1 MLKKCY
7 RVYNGARAVAI
18 VTLLSSIILLC
29 VVQIILRY
37 FTSASIKP
45 FAWGDE
51 IVRLS
56 SIWVSF
62 LAASVGVR
70 ESSHLS
76 VDYFMGKLVPK
87 RALNIVKRV
96 ATVFVLVMLGL
107 LVRYGISR
115 TIANV
120 PTMLQ
125 NLPISLA
132 WFYAAIPTGSLL
144 LFFDY
149 LLIAIYGRHPFGHDR
164 REAEAA
170 VPPPFEAAPPQGN
183 GGTRHA

>member
-7 RVYNGARAVAI
+7 RIYNSTRAGAI
-18 VTLLSSIILLC
+18 VALLSAIILLC
-29 VVQIILRY
+29 VVQVILRY
-37 FTSASIKP
+37 FTSSSLKP

-76 VDYFMGKLVPK
+76 VDFFMEKFVPK
-87 RALNIVKRV
+87 RALNIVKRI
-96 ATVFVLVMLGL
+96 ATVFVLVILGL
-107 LVRYGISR
+107 LIRYGISR

-125 NLPISLA
+125 NLPISMA
-132 WFYAAIPTGSLL
+132 WFYAAIPVGSLF

-149 LLIAIYGRHPFGHDR
+149 LLIAIYGKHPFGR
-164 REAEAA
+164 NTQAEAAA
-170 VPPPFEAAPPQGN
+170 VPPAMEANPSPESEE
-183 GGTRHA
+183 TSHA

>member
-1 MLKKCY
+1 MIKKFY
-7 RVYNGARAVAI
+7 RVYSGTRAAAI
-18 VTLLSSIILLC
+18 VTLLSAIILLC
-29 VVQIILRY
+29 VVQVILRY
-37 FTSASIKP
+37 FTSSSIKP

-76 VDYFMGKLVPK
+76 VDFFMEKFVPA
-87 RALNIVKRV
+87 RALKIIRRI
-96 ATVFVLVMLGL
+96 ATIFVLVILGL
-107 LVRYGISR
+107 LVWYGISR

-125 NLPISLA
+125 NLPISMA
-132 WFYAAIPTGSLL
+132 WFYAAIPVGSLC
-144 LFFDY
+144 LFIDY
-149 LLIAIYGRHPFGHDR
+149 LLIVIYGKHPFGHR
-164 REAEAA
+164 AQESVEA
-170 VPPPFEAAPPQGN
+170 VPVD
-183 GGTRHA
+183 GGAELLKESEENRHA

>member
-7 RVYNGARAVAI
+7 RVYNGVRAAAI
-18 VTLLSSIILLC
+18 VTLLLSIILLC

-37 FTSASIKP
+37 FTSAAIKP

-62 LAASVGVR
+62 LAASLGVR

-76 VDYFMGKLVPK
+76 VDFFMQKFVPK
-87 RALNIVKRV
+87 KALNIVKRV
-96 ATVFVLVMLGL
+96 ATAFVLVILAL
-107 LVRYGISR
+107 LVWYGISR
-115 TIANV
+115 TIANI

-125 NLPISLA
+125 NVPISMA
-132 WFYAAIPTGSLL
+132 WFYAAIPVGSLC
-144 LFFDY
+144 LFIDY
-149 LLIAIYGRHPFGHDR
+149 LLILIYGRHPFSR
-164 REAEAA
+164 PVAVEASGQAENTT
-170 VPPPFEAAPPQGN
+170 ESGES
-183 GGTRHA
+183 RHA